1 MEQMEQMQVSEDMR
15 RSTLE
20 RIDALTLAQARDI
33 LLSVVKSSDDPHLL
47 AQIHTTATV
56 VAKTEKQE
64 RRERMRR
71 RAFHPVDNPHGDM
84 TWNRSRGYTGGTDS
98 WE

>member
-1 MEQMEQMQVSEDMR
+1 MQKIMEQISEDMR

-47 AQIHTTATV
+47 AQMHTTATTIAV
-56 VAKTEKQE
+56 REK
-64 RRERMRR
+64 RERDLRIQR
-71 RAFHPVDNPHGDM
+71 RAYHPIHNPDGDH
-84 TWNRSRGYTGGTDS
+84 TWDRSRGYTGAD
-98 WE
+98 

>member
-33 LLSVVKSSDDPHLL
+33 LLSGVKSSDDPHLL
-47 AQIHTTATV
+47 AQMHTTATTIAV
-56 VAKTEKQE
+56 REKRE
-64 RRERMRR
+64 RDERMRR

>member
-1 MEQMEQMQVSEDMR
+1 MQKIMEQISEDMR

-47 AQIHTTATV
+47 AQMHTTATTIAV
-56 VAKTEKQE
+56 REK
-64 RRERMRR
+64 RERDERIQR
-71 RAFHPVDNPHGDM
+71 RAYHPIHNPNGDH
-84 TWNRSRGYTGGTDS
+84 TWDRSRGYTGAD
-98 WE
+98 

>member
-1 MEQMEQMQVSEDMR
+1 MQKIMEQISEDMR

-47 AQIHTTATV
+47 AQMHTTATTIAV
-56 VAKTEKQE
+56 REQ
-64 RRERMRR
+64 RERDERIQR
-71 RAFHPVDNPHGDM
+71 RAYHPIHNPDGDH
-84 TWNRSRGYTGGTDS
+84 TWDRSRGYTGAD
-98 WE
+98 

>member
-47 AQIHTTATV
+47 AQVYTTATTIAV
-56 VAKTEKQE
+56 REKRE
-64 RRERMRR
+64 RDERMRR
-71 RAFHPVDNPHGDM
+71 WAFHPVDNPHGDM

-98 WE
+98 WQ

>member
-1 MEQMEQMQVSEDMR
+1 MQKIMEQISEDMR

-47 AQIHTTATV
+47 AQMHTTATTIAV
-56 VAKTEKQE
+56 REK
-64 RRERMRR
+64 RERDERIQR
-71 RAFHPVDNPHGDM
+71 RAYHPIHNPDGDH
-84 TWNRSRGYTGGTDS
+84 TWDRSRGYTGAD
-98 WE
+98 

>member
-47 AQIHTTATV
+47 AQVYTTATTIAV
-56 VAKTEKQE
+56 REK
-64 RRERMRR
+64 RERDERIPR
-71 RAFHPVDNPHGDM
+71 RAYPPIHNPDGDH
-84 TWNRSRGYTGGTDS
+84 TWDRSRGYTGAD
-98 WE
+98 

>member
-1 MEQMEQMQVSEDMR
+1 MQKIMEQISEDMR

-47 AQIHTTATV
+47 AQMHTTATTKAV
-56 VAKTEKQE
+56 REK
-64 RRERMRR
+64 RERDERIQR
-71 RAFHPVDNPHGDM
+71 RAYHPIHNPDGDH
-84 TWNRSRGYTGGTDS
+84 TWDRSRGYTGAD
-98 WE
+98 

>member
-33 LLSVVKSSDDPHLL
+33 L
-47 AQIHTTATV
+47 
-56 VAKTEKQE
+56 
-64 RRERMRR
+64 
-71 RAFHPVDNPHGDM
+71 
-84 TWNRSRGYTGGTDS
+84 
-98 WE
+98 

>member
-1 MEQMEQMQVSEDMR
+1 MQKIKEQISEDMR

-47 AQIHTTATV
+47 AQMHTTATTIAV
-56 VAKTEKQE
+56 REK
-64 RRERMRR
+64 RERDERIQR
-71 RAFHPVDNPHGDM
+71 RAYHPIHNPDGDH
-84 TWNRSRGYTGGTDS
+84 TWDRSRGYTGAD
-98 WE
+98 

>member
-47 AQIHTTATV
+47 AQMHTTATTIAV
-56 VAKTEKQE
+56 REK
-64 RRERMRR
+64 RERDERIQR
-71 RAFHPVDNPHGDM
+71 RAYHPIHNPDGDH
-84 TWNRSRGYTGGTDS
+84 TWDRSRGYTGAD
-98 WE
+98 

>member
-20 RIDALTLAQARDI
+20 RIAALTLAQARDI

-47 AQIHTTATV
+47 AQMHTTATTIAV
-56 VAKTEKQE
+56 REK
-64 RRERMRR
+64 RERDERIQR
-71 RAFHPVDNPHGDM
+71 RAYHPIHNPDGDH
-84 TWNRSRGYTGGTDS
+84 TWDRSRGYTGAD
-98 WE
+98 